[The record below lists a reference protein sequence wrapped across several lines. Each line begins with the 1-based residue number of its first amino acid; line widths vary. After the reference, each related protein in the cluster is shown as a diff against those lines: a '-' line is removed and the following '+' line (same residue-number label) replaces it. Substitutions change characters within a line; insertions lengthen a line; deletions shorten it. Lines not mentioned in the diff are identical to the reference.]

1 MKKYRKR
8 FVQLNMLL
16 LGLVL
21 LVMMAAVAFYMYWDY
36 YNDMR
41 ATMELVVEPL
51 AAFGGESVPPAPP
64 ADPVKPREPKAR
76 EAHRGIMTVF
86 YTPQANDISILSQT
100 TLAEGETLDA
110 VLREITAQQEPFGTL
125 PGRGLIYYRGG
136 SEQLYKIA
144 IAPTS
149 YITNSML
156 ELGLLLALV
165 WSLTMLLLLG
175 VSVQLSKLAVRPM
188 EEAMEREK
196 QFIAD
201 ASHDLKTPLSVIL
214 ANNSVLREN
223 LQATIGSQQKW
234 LDSTETAAGNMR
246 WLIEEM
252 LTLSDA
258 ERSQAPLSTETVDV
272 SSLVTRAVLQ
282 MESIAYEK
290 DVELENEIEEGVA
303 LCTNADY
310 LERVAASLMENAIK
324 YEPAGGAVR
333 VSLTAAGQQLR
344 LSVRNCRTVIAPE
357 DLPHIFER
365 FYRVDK
371 SRHSQGGHGLGLAI
385 AKEMT
390 RCLGGTLRVES
401 EEGLGTVF
409 TATLPL
415 LARRKT

>member
-1 MKKYRKR
+1 MKEYRKR

-21 LVMMAAVAFYMYWDY
+21 LVMMAAVAFYMYRDY
-36 YNDMR
+36 SNELR
-41 ATMELVVEPL
+41 LTMEQVVEPL
-51 AAFGGESVPPAPP
+51 AAFGGDAAPPAPP
-64 ADPVKPREPKAR
+64 ADPVGPGEPKGR
-76 EAHRGIMTVF
+76 EARRGIMTVF
-86 YTPQANDISILSQT
+86 YAPQRGDISILSQT
-100 TLAEGETLDA
+100 TLVEGEALDA
-110 VLREITAQQEPFGTL
+110 VLGEITARPESFGTIRE
-125 PGRGLIYYRGG
+125 RGLIYYRGG

-156 ELGLLLALV
+156 ELSFLLALV
-165 WSLTMLLLLG
+165 WLLAMALLLG

-188 EEAMEREK
+188 AEAMEREK

-223 LQATIGSQQKW
+223 PQATIASQQKW

-246 WLIEEM
+246 RLIEEM

-258 ERSQAPLSTETVDV
+258 ERSQVPLATETVDV
-272 SSLVTRAVLQ
+272 SALVTRAVLQ

-290 DVELENEIEEGVA
+290 GVELESEIGEGVT

-310 LERVAASLMENAIK
+310 LERIAASLMENAIK

-333 VSLTAAGQQLR
+333 VRLTAAGQQVH
-344 LSVRNCRTVIAPE
+344 LSVGNRHSVIAQE

-365 FYRVDK
+365 FYRSDK
-371 SRHSQGGHGLGLAI
+371 SRRSQGGHGLGLAI

-390 RCLGGTLRVES
+390 RRLGGTLRVES
-401 EEGLGTVF
+401 GEALGTVF

-415 LARRKT
+415 PARRRA

>member
-1 MKKYRKR
+1 MREYRKR
-8 FVQLNMLL
+8 FVELNMLL

-21 LVMMAAVAFYMYWDY
+21 LVMMAAVAFYMYRDY
-36 YNDMR
+36 YSDLR
-41 ATMELVVEPL
+41 ATMEQVVEPL
-51 AAFGGESVPPAPP
+51 AAFGGESVPPGPP
-64 ADPVKPREPKAR
+64 PDLAKPGGPKAR

-86 YTPQANDISILSQT
+86 YEPRTGDISILSQT
-100 TLAEGETLDA
+100 TLVEGEALDA
-110 VLREITAQQEPFGTL
+110 VLGEITARPEPFGTL
-125 PGRGLIYYRGG
+125 RERGLIYYRGG

-144 IAPTS
+144 IAPTG

-156 ELGLLLALV
+156 ELSVLLALV
-165 WSLTMLLLLG
+165 WLLAMLLLLG

-188 EEAMEREK
+188 AQAMEREK

-223 LQATIGSQQKW
+223 PQATIGSQQKW
-234 LDSTETAAGNMR
+234 IDSTETAAGNMR
-246 WLIEEM
+246 RLIEEM

-258 ERSQAPLSTETVDV
+258 ERAQVPLSTETVDV

-290 DVELENEIEEGVA
+290 GVELENEIEEGVT

-310 LERVAASLMENAIK
+310 LERIAASLMENAIK

-333 VSLTAAGQQLR
+333 VCLTAAGQQVH
-344 LSVRNCRTVIAPE
+344 LSVGNRHSVIAQE

-365 FYRVDK
+365 FYRADK
-371 SRHSQGGHGLGLAI
+371 SRRSQGGHGLGLAI

-390 RCLGGTLRVES
+390 RRLGGTLRVES
-401 EEGLGTVF
+401 GEKLGTVF

-415 LARRKT
+415 SARRRA